1 MSTPP
6 DSRNAK
12 LGSEP
17 AASLLIDRWARRLL
31 GLTTA
36 AAAFATMIA
45 TVLTLGT
52 EPSDLASRGAQKI
65 AWLIGIQ
72 AAVLTLFAGLTRTWI
87 QRLLH
92 PLRTLTREAEEM
104 AKGAWLDSGPQTGR
118 HQPSADPIPTA
129 FRVLLDS
136 LCESQQEAEANR
148 QQLAK
153 QNEQLQRANEVLAQ
167 LSITDGLT
175 RLHNHRFFQEQ
186 FKRETRRA
194 DRTGTPLSMLLLD
207 IDDFKK
213 LNDRFGH
220 EVGDAI
226 LQTLAR
232 IMDQSVRM
240 TDLVARYGGEEFVV
254 LASGTTLEGAIAL
267 GEKIRMEVE
276 DRLIPVGPA
285 GPSVQITLSC
295 GVAQYNGDPKRF
307 FRAADRALY
316 RAKAEGKNCLVA
328 APKGA

>member
-12 LGSEP
+12 SGSEP
-17 AASLLIDRWARRLL
+17 APSLLIDRWARRLL
-31 GLTTA
+31 GLTTT
-36 AAAFATMIA
+36 ATAVA
-45 TVLTLGT
+45 TTLATLLTLGL
-52 EPSDLASRGAQKI
+52 EPSDLSSRGAQKI

-72 AAVLTLFAGLTRTWI
+72 AAVLTFFAGLTRAWI
-87 QRLLH
+87 RRLLD
-92 PLRTLTREAEEM
+92 PLQTLTQEAEEM
-104 AKGAWLDSGPQTGR
+104 ANGTRPDSSRQTGR
-118 HQPSADPIPTA
+118 HQRSKDPLPTA
-129 FRVLLDS
+129 FRVLLNS
-136 LCESQQEAEANR
+136 LYKSQQEAEANR

-153 QNEQLQRANEVLAQ
+153 QNEQLQRVNEVLAQ

-254 LASGTTLEGAIAL
+254 LASDTTLEGAIAL

-276 DRLIPVGPA
+276 DRLIPIGPT

-307 FRAADRALY
+307 FRATDRALY

>member
-6 DSRNAK
+6 DLQNAQS
-12 LGSEP
+12 GSEP
-17 AASLLIDRWARRLL
+17 PPSLLIDRWARRLL
-31 GLTTA
+31 GLTTVSA
-36 AAAFATMIA
+36 VLATTIA
-45 TVLTLGT
+45 TLLTLGA
-52 EPSDLASRGAQKI
+52 EPSDVAPRGAQRVFG
-65 AWLIGIQ
+65 LICLQ
-72 AAVLTLFAGLTRTWI
+72 AVVLAFFAGLTRVWI
-87 QRLLH
+87 RHLLH

-104 AKGAWLDSGPQTGR
+104 AKGVWRDSSRQTG
-118 HQPSADPIPTA
+118 PSQQSTDPMPRA
-129 FRVLLDS
+129 FHVLLSGLQD
-136 LCESQQEAEANR
+136 SQQEAEANR

-194 DRTGTPLSMLLLD
+194 DRTETPLSMLLLD

-276 DRLIPVGPA
+276 RRSIPIAPA
-285 GPSVQITLSC
+285 GPSVQVTLSC